1 MGPTVRDA
9 GRAPVAPDAGV
20 PRSARPATPTAHV
33 RPAHRRWW
41 WVLALVGLLVVC
53 VTASIAVGARSIPPD
68 EVWRLLWS
76 PDGSHDARVLHD
88 LRIPRTVLGVVAGAA
103 LGVSGALIMALTRN
117 PLADPGLLG
126 VNAGAHLAVALA
138 VAGLGMT
145 SFTQYVW
152 FAFAGAVVAAVAV
165 FAIGASGPGGPSP
178 VRLTLAGVA
187 LGAVLSGVATAV
199 TLLDQRT
206 FDLLRDW
213 NAGSIVNRDTSLTLQ
228 LLPFVAVGLAIAVAL
243 ARPLNT
249 IALGEDMARSFGT
262 DVVAVRVWGVTAVTL
277 LCGATT
283 AVVGPIAFV
292 GLLVPH
298 LVRWLAGPDQRWI
311 IGLTLIAS
319 PSLLLAADVLGR
331 LVVPPDEMPVG
342 VVVAFVGAPML
353 IVLVRRS
360 RAGGL

>member
-1 MGPTVRDA
+1 MTTLPEARTQDGPVR
-9 GRAPVAPDAGV
+9 
-20 PRSARPATPTAHV
+20 RSGS
-33 RPAHRRWW
+33 RW
-41 WVLALVGLLVVC
+41 LAVCCLGLLLCAVV
-53 VTASIAVGARSIPPD
+53 VLSIAVGARFIAPD
-68 EVWRLLWS
+68 TVWQLLWT
-76 PDGSHDARVLHD
+76 PDGSQESRVIHD
-88 LRIPRTVLGVVAGAA
+88 LRVPRTILGVLAGAA

-126 VNAGAHLAVALA
+126 VNAGAHLAVALS

-152 FAFAGAVVAAVAV
+152 FAFAGAVIAATVV
-165 FAIGASGPGGPSP
+165 FRSGSLGPTGPSP

-199 TLLDQRT
+199 TLVDQRT
-206 FDLLRDW
+206 FDVLREW
-213 NAGSIVNRDTSLTLQ
+213 NAGSIVNRGTSLTLQ
-228 LLPFVAVGLAIAVAL
+228 LLPFILVGLGIAMAV
-243 ARPLNT
+243 ARPLNA

-262 DVVAVRVWGVTAVTL
+262 NVATVRLWGVVAVTL

-298 LVRWLAGPDQRWI
+298 MVRWLAGPDQRWI
-311 IGLTLIAS
+311 IGLTLLAS
-319 PSLLLAADVLGR
+319 PSLLLSADILGR
-331 LVVPPDEMPVG
+331 IIVLPDEMPVG
-342 VVVAFVGAPML
+342 IVVAFIGAPVL
-353 IVLVRRS
+353 IVLVRRT